1 MHLPETIEEVL
12 AELDTIIDTAVAEN
26 SHAAVFAYVY
36 RRTTAAIQQNIQ
48 AGIFEDNAQM
58 ERFDVQFANY
68 YIRAWHDYRAGKSV
82 STSWKLAFDSAN
94 DPLIIAQHITLG
106 MNAHINLDL
115 GVTAATFME
124 EKELAQLKTD
134 FMRVNTILFSLT
146 NELQYKLGKVSKALF
161 LIDWIG
167 RRNDERLINFGIAKA
182 RDFSW
187 VTANRIWQSE
197 ADEKQGMIRAT
208 DRAVTLIG
216 QQLKTP
222 KGWLLRSILR
232 IIRRFEE
239 KNVATIIAAM
249 RS

>member
-1 MHLPETIEEVL
+1 MRLPETIDEVL
-12 AELDTIIDTAVAEN
+12 AELDAIIETAVQEN

-36 RRTTAAIQQNIQ
+36 RRTTAAIKHSIHS
-48 AGIFEDNAQM
+48 GIFEDNDRM

-68 YIRAWHDYRAGKSV
+68 YIRAWHDYRAGKPV
-82 STSWKLAFDSAN
+82 STAWKLAFDAAGE
-94 DPLIIAQHITLG
+94 PLTIAQHITLG

-115 GVTAATFME
+115 GVTAATMME
-124 EKELAQLKTD
+124 GKELADIKTD
-134 FMRVNTILFSLT
+134 FMRVNTVLFSLT
-146 NELQYKLGKVSKALF
+146 NELQYKLGKVSKAMF
-161 LIDWIG
+161 LIDWMG

-187 VTANRIWQSE
+187 VTANRIWQCE

-222 KGWLLRSILR
+222 KGWWLRTTLKIV
-232 IIRRFEE
+232 RRFEE
-239 KNVATIIAAM
+239 KDVKKIIAAM
-249 RS
+249 RG